1 MSHFRLD
8 YLNQS
13 TYEEIFYK
21 GFLFVQYVKNVSTK
35 EIKNK
40 NKKMRKNILHRRFS
54 LQGIM
59 ENWVSPKA
67 MGRKERKY
75 EKCYT
80 HPIKL

>member
-13 TYEEIFYK
+13 PYEEIFYK

-40 NKKMRKNILHRRFS
+40 NKKMRKNILH
-54 LQGIM
+54 
-59 ENWVSPKA
+59 
-67 MGRKERKY
+67 
-75 EKCYT
+75 
-80 HPIKL
+80 